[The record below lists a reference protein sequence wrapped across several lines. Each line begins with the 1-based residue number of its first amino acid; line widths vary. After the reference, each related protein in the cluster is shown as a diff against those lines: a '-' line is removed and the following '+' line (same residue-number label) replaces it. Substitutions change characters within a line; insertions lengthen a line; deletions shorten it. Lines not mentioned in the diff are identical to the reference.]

1 MKSSLVAIVGL
12 VASSVLPTAASA
24 DAIEDAVKAR
34 QSFMKVNAFTL
45 GILGAMA
52 KGERDYD
59 AELAGTLAENLH
71 ALSLIK
77 QAEMWPEGSANDN
90 PALKDKTRALPA
102 AWTTYPAVVEKHQ
115 AWTDAS
121 AELAAVAGDGLEALK
136 SKIGPVG
143 KSCGGCH
150 DDFRAEKK

>member
-1 MKSSLVAIVGL
+1 MKNGLIAMAGL
-12 VASSVLPTAASA
+12 VAVGLLPTAALA
-24 DAIEDAVKAR
+24 DAIEDAIKAR
-34 QSFMKVNAFTL
+34 KALMQVNAFSL

-121 AELAAVAGDGLEALK
+121 AELAAVAGDGLEALQ
-136 SKIGPVG
+136 SKIGPLG